1 VKLNSRNYPIDLNA
15 DLGEGGQHDEALLQL
30 ITSANIAC
38 GGHTGDRQTMENTVK
53 LAHHQSVNIGAHP
66 SFPDREHFG
75 RKAMTITDT
84 ALTDSLY
91 EQISSLKGVC
101 DAVGAKLFHVKP
113 HGALYNQAAYSER
126 LGHILINVI
135 KKIDPNLSLMVLAS
149 SPLVQLAKHHGLTVI
164 EEAFADRAYLTDGSL
179 ASRGQTGAVIED
191 AEQVLKQVEKL
202 IKQQAITTLDGNDI
216 VISANSICLHGDNQ
230 HALCFAK
237 LIAKKL
243 TKIN

>member
-1 VKLNSRNYPIDLNA
+1 MKLNSRNYPIDLNA

-38 GGHTGDRQTMENTVK
+38 GGHTGDRQTMEKAVK
-53 LAHHQSVNIGAHP
+53 LAHHQIVNIGAHP
-66 SFPDREHFG
+66 SYPDREHFG
-75 RKAMTITDT
+75 RKAITITDA

-91 EQISSLKGVC
+91 EQISNLKAVC

-126 LGHILINVI
+126 LGHVLINVI
-135 KKIDPNLSLMVLAS
+135 KKIDPNLRLMVLAS
-149 SPLVQLAKHHGLTVI
+149 SPLVGLAKHCGLAVI

-179 ASRGQTGAVIED
+179 APRELAGAVIED
-191 AEQVLKQVEKL
+191 DEQVLKQVEKL
-202 IKQQAITTLDGNDI
+202 INQQAITTLDDNEI

-237 LIAKKL
+237 RIAKKL
-243 TKIN
+243 SSC